1 MSDRCL
7 TQVRGLCYNTPM
19 KIKKQKNVFWL
30 GFVSFFTDFS
40 SEMLMPILPIFYES
54 LGINK
59 AFIGIIEGTAESF
72 SSFTKVVSGYLSDK
86 IKKRKIFIVIGYAIP
101 AFLKPIYV
109 FATGWVHILILR
121 IFERTGKGLR
131 DPPRDALLAASSESG
146 KLGGAFGWQRM
157 MDTLGAVTGVITLT
171 VILYFVPGTLKP
183 LFLIAFIPGIISM
196 LISIFKV
203 KEDKGLKKRTQKI
216 KFRDLAHLPK
226 KFKFF
231 LIPTFLFAL
240 GNMSYAFFILRAGN
254 LGLSLALIP
263 IVYLLYTITYAAFAL
278 PVGNLSDRIGQIPTI
293 MIGNL
298 FFFGA
303 CLLFVFNI
311 PSVLVWIVFILYG
324 LFYAFNVG
332 VSKAFITKIVPESY
346 SSSAVGIYSFILG
359 ISALPASI
367 VVGFLWEM
375 FNPQVAFMYSAGLT
389 VLSTMLYIVMLLKF
403 RNQEY

>member
-1 MSDRCL
+1 
-7 TQVRGLCYNTPM
+7 M

-59 AFIGIIEGTAESF
+59 AFIGIIEGVAESF
-72 SSFTKVVSGYLSDK
+72 SSFTKVASGYLSDK
-86 IKKRKIFIVIGYAIP
+86 IKKRKIFIVLGYAIP

-109 FATGWVHILILR
+109 FATGWVSVLFLR

-131 DPPRDALLAASSESG
+131 DPPRDALLAASSDAD

-157 MDTLGAVTGVITLT
+157 MDTLGAVTGVITLAL
-171 VILYFVPGTLKP
+171 ILYFVPGTLKP

-203 KEDKGLKKRTQKI
+203 KEDKKLKERTQKI
-216 KFRDLAHLPK
+216 KFKDLRHLPR
-226 KFKFF
+226 KFKLF

-240 GNMSYAFFILRAGN
+240 GNMSYAFFILRATD

-263 IVYLLYTITYAAFAL
+263 VVYLVYTISYAAFAL
-278 PVGNLSDRIGQIPTI
+278 PAGSLSDKIGRIPTI
-293 MIGNL
+293 IIGNIFFLICCML
-298 FFFGA
+298 FA
-303 CLLFVFNI
+303 FNI
-311 PSVLVWIVFILYG
+311 PSTLVWIVFILYG
-324 LFYAFNVG
+324 MFFAFTVG
-332 VSKAFITKIVPESY
+332 VSKAFITEIVPESF
-346 SSSAVGIYSFILG
+346 SSSAIGIYSFVLG

-367 VVGFLWEM
+367 VVGFLWEIY
-375 FNPQVAFMYSAGLT
+375 NPQIAFTYSAILT
-389 VLSTMLYIVMLLKF
+389 LLSTLFFIGLKI
-403 RNQEY
+403 REY

>member
-1 MSDRCL
+1 
-7 TQVRGLCYNTPM
+7 M

-59 AFIGIIEGTAESF
+59 TFIGIIEGVAESF
-72 SSFTKVVSGYLSDK
+72 SSFMKVVSGYLSDK
-86 IKKRKIFIVIGYAIP
+86 IKKRKIFIVVGYAIP
-101 AFLKPIYV
+101 AFLKPVYV
-109 FATGWVHILILR
+109 FATGWVSVLFIR

-131 DPPRDALLAASSESG
+131 DPPRDALLAASSKAGS
-146 KLGGAFGWQRM
+146 LGGAFGWQRM
-157 MDTLGAVTGVITLT
+157 MDTLGAVTGVIVLA

-203 KEDKGLKKRTQKI
+203 KEDKGLKERTQKI
-216 KFRDLAHLPK
+216 KFKDLKHLPK

-231 LIPTFLFAL
+231 LIPTFIFAI

-263 IVYLLYTITYAAFAL
+263 VVYLIYTITYAAFAL
-278 PVGNLSDRIGQIPTI
+278 PAGNLSDKIGRIPTI
-293 MIGNL
+293 IMGNL
-298 FFFGA
+298 FFLGA
-303 CLLFVFNI
+303 CLMFAFNI
-311 PSVLVWIVFILYG
+311 PSVFVWITFILYG

-332 VSKAFITKIVPESY
+332 VSKAFITEIVPESF
-346 SSSAVGIYSFILG
+346 SSSAIGIYSFILG

-367 VVGFLWEM
+367 VVGFLWESI
-375 FNPQVAFMYSAGLT
+375 NPQIAFAYSAGLT
-389 VLSTMLYIVMLLKF
+389 VLSTMIYIVMFIKF